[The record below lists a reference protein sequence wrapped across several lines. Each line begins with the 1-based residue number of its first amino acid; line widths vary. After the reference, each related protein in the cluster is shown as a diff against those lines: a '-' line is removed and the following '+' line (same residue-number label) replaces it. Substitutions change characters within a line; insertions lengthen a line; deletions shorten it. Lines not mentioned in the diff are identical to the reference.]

1 MAFAELAHHHCASEA
16 YPLLQSKSDCFA
28 PKNSA
33 LVLLQYL
40 LCLTANLLQFCIAV
54 SYVRRSCIL
63 MKETKKLPYASPV
76 EALLLSR
83 RNNLGQLMCVPK
95 AIGSLLSEMIRS
107 EVRLVA
113 ASLEMK
119 RTSHL

>member
-16 YPLLQSKSDCFA
+16 YPLLQSKLDCFA

-33 LVLLQYL
+33 LALLQCL

-54 SYVRRSCIL
+54 SHVCQSGNL
-63 MKETKKLPYASPV
+63 MEEVMKLPYASPV

-83 RNNLGQLMCVPK
+83 RNNLGQRVYVPET
-95 AIGSLLSEMIRS
+95 IGSRSSNMIRS

-113 ASLEMK
+113 AF
-119 RTSHL
+119 RR